1 MTHERTI
8 ESPRIDRRTVVAGAL
23 ASTLLTIGR
32 GEAFANESATP
43 SASPAGD
50 LRLLPLP
57 PSDLG
62 APTIAAPTASTAD
75 SAMTLADATAPY
87 TNDYGTD
94 AAPGVFP
101 RTIRSANG
109 ETTLESRPARIVCLE
124 LGSIDALFTL
134 GITPVGIV
142 DPAPLPL
149 TPELDAFLADVPRIA
164 TWAEID
170 LEAVIAAKP
179 DLIIADA
186 SREDPLGDIAPT
198 ITLFRANS
206 GMVWRE
212 VFAMVVLALGDEA
225 KGAAVV
231 EKYEDAVRTLN
242 AKLPDPRPSMSF
254 IRVQAENLRYM
265 LRSNFAGRILTDLGI
280 PRPTAQNVDDF
291 ALMNMSL
298 ETLGE
303 YADGDLIVVATDAGD
318 PAKAYLDQMLAS
330 PIWQTLSA
338 VKNDRVIQV
347 DSAIWIGGV
356 GYAGAHLVLDDIA
369 KILTA

>member
-1 MTHERTI
+1 M
-8 ESPRIDRRTVVAGAL
+8 AGY
-23 ASTLLTIGR
+23 
-32 GEAFANESATP
+32 
-43 SASPAGD
+43 
-50 LRLLPLP
+50 RLLPLSP
-57 PSDLG
+57 AELG
-62 APTIAAPTASTAD
+62 APDIPPPAVSAAE
-75 SAMTLADATAPY
+75 SAMSLEDATEPY
-87 TNDYGTD
+87 INDYGTD

-109 ETTLESRPARIVCLE
+109 ETILETQPKRIVCLE
-124 LGSIDALFTL
+124 LGSIDTLFTL
-134 GITPVGIV
+134 GIKPVGIV
-142 DPAPLPL
+142 DPAPIPL
-149 TPELDAFLADVPRIA
+149 TPEMDAFLADVPRIA
-164 TWAEID
+164 TWAEVD

-186 SREDPLGDIAPT
+186 TREDPLNDIGPT
-198 ITLFRANS
+198 VQLYRANS

-212 VFAMVVLALGDEA
+212 VFEVVVLALGEEA
-225 KGAAVV
+225 KGADVV
-231 EKYEDAVRTLN
+231 QQYEAAVRSLN
-242 AKLPDPRPSMSF
+242 DALPSPRSSVSF

-303 YADGDLIVVATDAGD
+303 YADGDVIIVATDAGE

-338 VKNDRVIQV
+338 VKKGRVVQV

-356 GYAGAHLVLDDIA
+356 GYSGAHLVLENIA
-369 KILTA
+369 AILTA